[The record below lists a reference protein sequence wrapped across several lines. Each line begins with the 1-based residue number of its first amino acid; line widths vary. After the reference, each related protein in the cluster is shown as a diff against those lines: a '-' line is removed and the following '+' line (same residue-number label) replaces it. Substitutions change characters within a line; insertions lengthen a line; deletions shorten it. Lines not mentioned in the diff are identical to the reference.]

1 MSEGKEVTELPDR
14 TERTALHRLTLGV
27 EWLQRAHGNLLA
39 FHHSTGH
46 AMDHVAEAETLLR
59 KAGHDDLADAIR
71 DEYLP
76 RGVIDGDRWSYS
88 VVEEFEDGM
97 LSDLQAFDAAVRAD
111 LADGQRHVAERVQE
125 QAWKERARSE
135 E

>member
-1 MSEGKEVTELPDR
+1 MESETKATDL
-14 TERTALHRLTLGV
+14 THAERSALHKLTLGM
-27 EWLQRAHGNLLA
+27 EWLHRAHGHLLA

-59 KAGHDDLADAIR
+59 KAGHDDFADAIR
-71 DEYLP
+71 DEYLHS
-76 RGVIDGDRWSYS
+76 GVIDDDRWSYD
-88 VVEEFEDGM
+88 VVEDFQDGVYT
-97 LSDLQAFDAAVRAD
+97 DIQAFDASVRAA

-125 QAWKERARSE
+125 QAWKERARE